1 MTMRVLFESADVL
14 KKSIKALS
22 ALIDEGEF
30 LFDEEGMKLRATD
43 PSKIAMVD
51 FNLPKHAFKE
61 YDVPGPVRIG
71 LNMSDMEGVFKKVRA
86 GESVEME
93 LSEDGSRFFITLHG
107 KARRRFT
114 LPVIDLGG
122 MELPVPKIPFT
133 ANAKVLAEVFAS
145 AVDDAS
151 AFSTH
156 AIIHLKADGMQI
168 RAVGSKGEYVLELK
182 IGEHDALLDLQ
193 VNEEAKAS
201 YPLDYLSDMV
211 SQANK
216 TAAISLALS
225 TDAPLKLAYSIG
237 DANFTYFLAPRI
249 ETG

>member
-1 MTMRVLFESADVL
+1 V
-14 KKSIKALS
+14 K
-22 ALIDEGEF
+22 
-30 LFDEEGMKLRATD
+30 
-43 PSKIAMVD
+43 
-51 FNLPKHAFKE
+51 
-61 YDVPGPVRIG
+61 
-71 LNMSDMEGVFKKVRA
+71 A

-93 LSEDGSRFFITLHG
+93 LSEDGSRFYITLHG
-107 KARRRFT
+107 KAKRKFT
-114 LPVIDLGG
+114 LPVLDLGG
-122 MELPVPKIPFT
+122 AELPVPKIPFT
-133 ANAKVLAEVFAS
+133 ATAKVLAEVFAS

-156 AIIHLKADGMQI
+156 ATIHITNDSFSVKAS
-168 RAVGSKGEYVLELK
+168 GSKGEYVLELK
-182 IGEHDALLDLQ
+182 LGEHDALLDLQ
-193 VNEEAKAS
+193 VSEEARAS

-216 TAAISLALS
+216 TAALTIALS